1 MRSILMK
8 MGMTF
13 KNKDFL
19 SILNKIN
26 NDYDKNETYQTS
38 KLKEMLHFCYK
49 HVPYYKKIENSYGF
63 NIKNFPILTKDMI
76 KQDYNSFLPDIKIPF
91 VPGHTG
97 GSTGEPF
104 QYRMS
109 REDEITSLALMYH
122 GWMYAGYN
130 LGDSTFLIGGRSIV
144 SPKKTLIGNLKS
156 YILNEKRYS
165 SFELSDIQINKI
177 INDINEYKPKFIK
190 GYAASLDLIARYIL
204 KYNKKIDCNINGIF
218 STAEMLYPQARKN
231 IEEAFNDS
239 KVFNQY
245 GINDGGVSAFEC
257 NKGKMHVDTFR
268 SILEVKNNKILATSL
283 INKAFPF
290 IRYDTGDLGELQ
302 ENYSCKCG
310 RTSAILKNII
320 GRQGDLIKLPDNSL
334 IHPVF
339 FDNLFWNIKCRRF
352 QVIKE
357 GNVINILIVP
367 WGDKW
372 VDVNFIKNIVEE
384 KCKNMKVEIRTVDE
398 IKTNN
403 KYRSVIVND

>member
-8 MGMTF
+8 TGMTF

-26 NDYDKNETYQTS
+26 NDYDNKNEMYQEN
-38 KLKEMLHFCYK
+38 KLRNILNFCYK
-49 HVPYYKKIENSYGF
+49 YIPYYKKIENYHGF
-63 NIKNFPILTKDMI
+63 NLKNFPILTKDMI
-76 KQDYNSFLPDIKIPF
+76 KKDYNNFLPNIK
-91 VPGHTG
+91 VPHVVGRTG

-122 GWMYAGYN
+122 GWGYAGYN
-130 LGDSTFLIGGRSIV
+130 LGDSMFLIGGRSIV
-144 SPKKTLIGNLKS
+144 SPQKTMMGNIKS

-177 INDINEYKPKFIK
+177 IDDINKYKPKFIK

-204 KYNKKIDCNINGIF
+204 QYNKKIDYIPNGIF

-231 IEEAFNDS
+231 IEEAFNGS

-257 NKGKMHVDTFR
+257 MEGKMHIDTFR
-268 SILEVKNNKILATSL
+268 SILEVKNNKILATNL

-302 ENYSCKCG
+302 EDYSCKCG
-310 RTSAILKNII
+310 RTSSILTNII
-320 GRQGDLIKLPDNSL
+320 GRQGDFITLPDGSKV
-334 IHPVF
+334 HPVF
-339 FDNLFWNIKCRRF
+339 FDNLFWNIKCRKF

-357 GNVINILIVP
+357 RNDITILIIP
-367 WGDKW
+367 WEEKTIDI
-372 VDVNFIKNIVEE
+372 NFIKNIVEE
-384 KCKNMKVEIRTVDE
+384 KWDE
-398 IKTNN
+398 IKSDN